1 MRQISFLIKPASS
14 LCNLRCRYCFY
25 EDEAERRAVKSMGVM
40 TEETADALLAAAF
53 AEAEPGGSVSFAF
66 QGGEPTVAGLP
77 FFQRFA
83 AEARRLCPE
92 NVRMDFSIQTNGVLL
107 DADWAEFLHAEDWLV
122 GLSIDG
128 TKDLH
133 DLYRVDAQGKG
144 SWSRVLRT
152 LQLLQKHGVR
162 VNALCVVTEQC
173 AKHPDQIYNGLK
185 KLGLRFLQFI
195 PCMDGLDEAR
205 GAHPFSLRPETFG
218 RFLCRCFDLWYQDWK
233 RGDYR
238 SVRLF
243 EDHIHLLLGDA
254 PSTCATCGR
263 CGSYFVVEGD
273 GGVYP
278 CDFYVLDRWKL
289 GALGAQTLR
298 EMDGGAVRAEFL
310 DWGREKPAECA
321 ACRWQRLC
329 NGGCKRDWITAADG
343 AHNYYCAA
351 FRTLFA
357 HAEGKLLEIAQAE
370 QRARRGLRNG

>member
-25 EDEAERRAVKSMGVM
+25 EDEAALREVKSMGIM

-53 AEAEPGGSVSFAF
+53 AEAEPGGLVSFAF

-77 FFQRFA
+77 FFRRFA

-107 DADWAEFLHAEDWLV
+107 DADWAEFLHTEDWLV

-144 SWSRVLRT
+144 SWSHVLRT
-152 LQLLQKHGVR
+152 LQLLQKRDVR

-173 AKHPDQIYNGLK
+173 AKHPDQVYGSLK
-185 KLGLRFLQFI
+185 KLGLRFMQFI
-195 PCMDGLDEAR
+195 PCLDPLVEER
-205 GAHPFSLRPETFG
+205 GMHPFSLRPETFG

-233 RGDYR
+233 NGDYR

-289 GALGAQTLR
+289 GTLGVQTLS
-298 EMDGGAVRAEFL
+298 EMNGGAVRAAFL
-310 DWGREKPAECA
+310 DWGREKPPECA
-321 ACRWQRLC
+321 DCRWQTLC
-329 NGGCKRDWITAADG
+329 NGGCKRDWITAVDG

-357 HAEGKLLEIAQAE
+357 HAEGKLLEIARAE
-370 QRARRGLRNG
+370 QMARRGLRNR